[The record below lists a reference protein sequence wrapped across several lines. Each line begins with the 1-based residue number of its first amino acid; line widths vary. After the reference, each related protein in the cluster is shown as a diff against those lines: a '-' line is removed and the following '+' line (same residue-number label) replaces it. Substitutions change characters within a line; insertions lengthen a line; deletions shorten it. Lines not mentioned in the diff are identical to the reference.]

1 MTMKD
6 KEGLTIRALS
16 KRLIDA
22 QRKIHI
28 LDHIKWDD
36 SIKERFFTNKAK
48 EMPLVDE
55 EYYKNHPLPFDVKE
69 KIHEFRHIIRDTQ
82 NQLGEYSAITR
93 LIKRQCEE
101 YILSVRMLEGRGTP
115 VFTELSAELYGSSD
129 DVFYP
134 SGPKLSEMGVLLF
147 DILTS
152 LNVQLE
158 TEADVCR
165 HTAEEAKDLLQK
177 RMDEFFTDHPVKVVV
192 HEDMVADAAAGA
204 ESITLSKD
212 AKFSDRE
219 IRYLEVHEGWVH
231 VGTTLN
237 GLLQP
242 YCTFLSKGTPSCS
255 VIQEGLAVL
264 TEIVAFASSPIRLRK
279 LTNRV
284 IGIDKVTQG
293 ANFLELYNYY
303 VSCGLTEDDSYNRTV
318 RVFRGSTPTGGPFTK
333 DLSYAKGLV
342 LIYTFIQ
349 FAITEKRIDIVPLL
363 FSGKIMLDDLPLLL
377 ELKSENLITDPI
389 YLPPQFRD
397 LSALSVWMSLS
408 LYINKFD
415 LSTIDHNLRFLL
427 V

>member
-1 MTMKD
+1 MASD
-6 KEGLTIRALS
+6 KEGIIIRSLS
-16 KRLIDA
+16 KRIIDA

-36 SIKERFFTNKAK
+36 SIKERFFAK
-48 EMPLVDE
+48 NATELPLVDE
-55 EYYKNHPLPFDVKE
+55 EYYKNRPLPFNVLD
-69 KIHEFRHIIRDTQ
+69 KIHEFRKIIRDTQ

-101 YILSVRMLEGRGTP
+101 YILAVRMLEARGTP
-115 VFTELSAELYGSSD
+115 VFVELSAELYGSSD

-134 SGPKLSEMGVLLF
+134 NGPKLCEMGAVLF
-147 DILTS
+147 DILTT

-158 TEADVCR
+158 TEADIER
-165 HTAEEAKDLLQK
+165 YDAKEAQAILQDK
-177 RMDEFFTDHPVKVVV
+177 MNEFFTEHPVKVIV
-192 HEDMVADAAAGA
+192 HDDMVADAAAGA
-204 ESITLSKD
+204 ESITLSSK

-219 IRYLEVHEGWVH
+219 LRYLEVHEGWVH

-237 GLLQP
+237 GSLQP
-242 YCTFLSKGTPSCS
+242 YCTFLSKGAPSCS

-264 TEIVAFASSPIRLRK
+264 TEIVSFASSPLRLRK

-284 IGIDKVTQG
+284 IGIDKVSQG
-293 ANFLELYNYY
+293 ANFIEVYKYY
-303 VSCGLTEDDSYNRTV
+303 LSCGISEDDSYNRTT
-318 RVFRGSTPTGGPFTK
+318 RVFRGSTPTGGAFTK

-342 LIYTFIQ
+342 LIYTFIE
-349 FAITEKRIDIVPLL
+349 FVITNKRIDVVPLL
-363 FSGKIMLDDLPLLL
+363 FSGKIMLDDIPLLL
-377 ELKSENLITDPI
+377 ELKAENILKDPI

-415 LSTIDHNLRFLL
+415 MSMINHNLRFLL